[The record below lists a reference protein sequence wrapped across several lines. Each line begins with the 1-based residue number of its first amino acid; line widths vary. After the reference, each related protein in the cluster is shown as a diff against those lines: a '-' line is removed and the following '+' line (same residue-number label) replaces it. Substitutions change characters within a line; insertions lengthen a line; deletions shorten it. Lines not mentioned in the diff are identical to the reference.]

1 MRLKAILN
9 RTHKHPSFVYEKIR
23 LLEEGEALS
32 LEVEIRPRKNGRP
45 ICSGCSE
52 ARPGYDTLKPRRFE
66 FIPIWGIAVYFVY
79 AMRRV
84 ACPDCG
90 IAVESV
96 PWGSGK
102 RQATT
107 TYAWFLASWARRL
120 SWSEVAEVFHTSWG
134 RVFRSVE
141 MAVTWGLE
149 HRDLEGVEA
158 IGVDEVLW
166 HRGYKF
172 LTLVYQIDQGT
183 RRLLWVG
190 EDRTMETLLR
200 FFRAFGPER
209 TARLRFICSDMWKPY
224 LEVIASK
231 ASDAIHVLDRFHI
244 MAHMSKAIDK
254 VRAQEAKR
262 LKARGYVPY
271 LKGMRYC
278 LLKRPEN
285 LTESQEVKL
294 AELLKYNLK
303 SVRAY
308 LLKEDFQGFWDYVSP
323 AWAGKF
329 LDRWCTRTM
338 RSRIEPMKNV
348 ARMLRRHRELLLN
361 WFRAR
366 GTVSAAAVEG
376 LNNKLKVTTRRA
388 YGFRTFR
395 ALEVA
400 LYHTLADLPQPTPTH
415 RFW

>member
-1 MRLKAILN
+1 MQLQTILN
-9 RTHKHPSFVYEKIR
+9 RIHRHPSFVYEKVR
-23 LLEEGEALS
+23 FLEEGGALALEA
-32 LEVEIRPRKNGRP
+32 EIRPRANGRP
-45 ICSGCSE
+45 KCSGCGE
-52 ARPGYDTLKPRRFE
+52 PRPRYDTLKARRFE
-66 FIPIWGIAVYFVY
+66 FIPIWGMAVYFVY

-84 ACPDCG
+84 GCADCG
-90 IAVESV
+90 VVVESV
-96 PWGSGK
+96 PWGNGK
-102 RQATT
+102 QRATT
-107 TYAWFLASWARRL
+107 TYAWFLARWAKRL
-120 SWSEVAEVFHTSWG
+120 SWSEVAEAFHTSWG

-166 HRGYKF
+166 QKGYGF
-172 LTLVYQIDQGT
+172 LTLVYQIDQGV

-190 EDRTMETLLR
+190 EDRTMKTLLQ

-209 TARLRFICSDMWKPY
+209 SARLRFVCTDMWKPY
-224 LEVIASK
+224 LNVIARK
-231 ASDAIHVLDRFHI
+231 ASEAIHVLDRFHI
-244 MAHMSKAIDK
+244 MAHMNKAINQ

-262 LKARGYVPY
+262 LKADGYVPV

-285 LTESQEVKL
+285 LTESQEIKL
-294 AELLKYNLK
+294 AELLQYNLK
-303 SVRAY
+303 AVRAY

-338 RSRIEPMKNV
+338 RSKIEPMKRV
-348 ARMLRRHRELLLN
+348 ARMLRSHRELLLN

-366 GTVSAAAVEG
+366 GTVSAGVVEG
-376 LNNKLKVTTRRA
+376 LNNKLKLTTKRA

-400 LYHTLADLPQPTPTH
+400 LYHTLGHLPELTLTH

>member
-1 MRLKAILN
+1 MRLQTILN
-9 RTHKHPSFVYEKIR
+9 RVHGHPSFVYEKVRFVEDGGDLAIEAQIR
-23 LLEEGEALS
+23 A
-32 LEVEIRPRKNGRP
+32 RANGRP
-45 ICSGCSE
+45 KCSKCGE
-52 ARPGYDTLKPRRFE
+52 PRPGYDTLKPRRFE
-66 FIPIWGIAVYFVY
+66 FIPILGMAVYFVY
-79 AMRRV
+79 PMRRV
-84 ACPDCG
+84 DCPECG
-90 IAVESV
+90 IVVESV

-102 RQATT
+102 QQATT
-107 TYAWFLASWARRL
+107 TYAWFLASWAKRL

-149 HRDLEGVEA
+149 HRDLEGVRA
-158 IGVDEVLW
+158 IGIDEVLW
-166 HRGYKF
+166 QKGYAF
-172 LTLVYQIDQGT
+172 LTVVYQIDQGV

-190 EDRTMETLLR
+190 QDRTMNTLLAFFR
-200 FFRAFGPER
+200 FFGKER
-209 TARLRFICSDMWKPY
+209 SARLRFVCTDMWKPY
-224 LEVIASK
+224 LNVIALK
-231 ASDAIHVLDRFHI
+231 ASSAIHVLDRFHI
-244 MAHMSKAIDK
+244 MAHMNKAITQ

-262 LKARGYVPY
+262 LKADGYVPV

-294 AELLKYNLK
+294 TELLRYNLK

-308 LLKEDFQGFWDYVSP
+308 LLKEDFQGFWEYVSP

-338 RSRIEPMKNV
+338 RSKIDPMKRV
-348 ARMLRRHRELLLN
+348 ARMLRGHRELLLN
-361 WFRAR
+361 YFRAR
-366 GTVSAAAVEG
+366 GTVSAGVTEG
-376 LNNKLKVTTRRA
+376 LNGKLKLTLKKA

-395 ALEVA
+395 AAEVA
-400 LYHTLADLPQPTPTH
+400 LYHTLGNLPELTPTH

>member
-1 MRLKAILN
+1 MHVKTILN
-9 RTHKHPSFVYEKIR
+9 RIHRHPSFVYETVR
-23 LLEEGEALS
+23 FVEEGGALALEAK
-32 LEVEIRPRKNGRP
+32 IRPRVNGRAT
-45 ICSGCSE
+45 CSGCGE
-52 ARPGYDTLKPRRFE
+52 PRAGYDTLKPRRFE
-66 FIPIWGIAVYFVY
+66 FIPMWGMAVYFVY
-79 AMRRV
+79 PMRRV
-84 ACPDCG
+84 DCADCG

-102 RQATT
+102 QQATT
-107 TYAWFLASWARRL
+107 TYAWFLASWAKRL

-149 HRDLEGVEA
+149 HRDLDGVQA
-158 IGVDEVLW
+158 IGIDEVLW
-166 HRGYKF
+166 HKGYAF
-172 LTLVYQIDQGT
+172 LTVVYQIDQGV

-190 EDRTMETLLR
+190 KDRTMETLLE
-200 FFRAFGPER
+200 FFRSFGPQR
-209 TARLRFICSDMWKPY
+209 SARLRFVCTDMWRPY
-224 LEVIASK
+224 LNVIALK
-231 ASDAIHVLDRFHI
+231 ASEAIHVLDRFHI
-244 MAHMSKAIDK
+244 MAHMNKAITQ
-254 VRAQEAKR
+254 VRAQEARR
-262 LKARGYVPY
+262 LKADGYVPH

-285 LTESQEVKL
+285 LTESQEIKL
-294 AELLKYNLK
+294 AELLHYNLK

-338 RSRIEPMKNV
+338 RSQIEPMKRV
-348 ARMLRRHRELLLN
+348 ARMLRGHRELLLN

-366 GTVSAAAVEG
+366 GTVSAGVTEG
-376 LNNKLKVTTRRA
+376 LNSKLKLTLKKA

-395 ALEVA
+395 AAEVA
-400 LYHTLADLPQPTPTH
+400 LYHTLGNLPELTPTH

>member
-1 MRLKAILN
+1 MHVKTILN
-9 RTHKHPSFVYEKIR
+9 RIHRHRSFVYEKVR
-23 LLEEGEALS
+23 FVEEGGELALEAK
-32 LEVEIRPRKNGRP
+32 IRPRINGRAK
-45 ICSGCSE
+45 CSGCG
-52 ARPGYDTLKPRRFE
+52 ALRRGYDTLKPRRFE
-66 FIPIWGIAVYFVY
+66 FIPIWGMAVYFVY

-84 ACPDCG
+84 DCRDCG
-90 IAVESV
+90 IVVESV

-102 RQATT
+102 QKATT
-107 TYAWFLASWARRL
+107 TYAWFLANWAKRL

-166 HRGYKF
+166 HRGYGF
-172 LTLVYQIDQGT
+172 LTLVYQIDQGV

-190 EDRTMETLLR
+190 EARTMTTLLEFFR
-200 FFRAFGPER
+200 FFGPQR
-209 TARLRFICSDMWKPY
+209 SARLRFVCTDMWKPY
-224 LEVIASK
+224 LNVIALK
-231 ASDAIHVLDRFHI
+231 ASEAIHVLDRFHI
-244 MAHMSKAIDK
+244 MAHMNKAITQ
-254 VRAQEAKR
+254 VRTQEAKR
-262 LKARGYVPY
+262 LKANGYVPH

-294 AELLKYNLK
+294 AELLRYNLK

-308 LLKEDFQGFWDYVSP
+308 LLKEDFQGFWEYVSP

-329 LDRWCTRTM
+329 LDRWCTRTL
-338 RSRIEPMKNV
+338 RSKIEPMKRV
-348 ARMLRRHRELLLN
+348 ARMLRGHRELLLN

-366 GTVSAAAVEG
+366 GTVSAGVVEG
-376 LNNKLKVTTRRA
+376 LNNKLKLTFKKA
-388 YGFRTFR
+388 YGFRTFQ
-395 ALEVA
+395 AAEIA
-400 LYHTLADLPQPTPTH
+400 LYHTLGNLPEPTPTH

>member
-1 MRLKAILN
+1 MHVKTILN
-9 RTHKHPSFVYEKIR
+9 RIHRHGSFVYEKVR
-23 LLEEGEALS
+23 FVEEGGELS
-32 LEVEIRPRKNGRP
+32 LEAEIRPRVNGRP
-45 ICSGCSE
+45 RCSGCG
-52 ARPGYDTLKPRRFE
+52 APRPGYDTLKPRRFE
-66 FIPIWGIAVYFVY
+66 FIPIWGMAVYFVY

-84 ACPDCG
+84 DCADCG
-90 IAVESV
+90 IVVESV

-102 RQATT
+102 QKATT
-107 TYAWFLASWARRL
+107 TYAWFLANWAKRL
-120 SWSEVAEVFHTSWG
+120 NWSEVAEVFHTSWG
-134 RVFRSVE
+134 RVYRSVE

-166 HRGYKF
+166 HRGYGF
-172 LTLVYQIDQGT
+172 LTVVYQIDQGV

-190 EDRTMETLLR
+190 EDRTMITLLKFFR
-200 FFRAFGPER
+200 FFGLER
-209 TARLRFICSDMWKPY
+209 SGRLRFICTDMWKPY
-224 LEVIASK
+224 LNVIARK
-231 ASDAIHVLDRFHI
+231 ASKAIHVLDRFHI
-244 MAHMSKAIDK
+244 MAHMNKAITQ

-262 LKARGYVPY
+262 LKADGYEPH

-294 AELLKYNLK
+294 AELLRYNLR

-308 LLKEDFQGFWDYVSP
+308 LLKEDFQGFWEYVSP

-338 RSRIEPMKNV
+338 RSKIEPMKRV
-348 ARMLRRHRELLLN
+348 ARMLRTHRELLLN

-366 GTVSAAAVEG
+366 GTVSAGVTEG
-376 LNNKLKVTTRRA
+376 LNNKLKLTLKKA
-388 YGFRTFR
+388 YGFRTFQ
-395 ALEVA
+395 AVEVA
-400 LYHTLADLPQPTPTH
+400 LYHTLGDLPQPTPTH

>member
-1 MRLKAILN
+1 MHVKTILN
-9 RTHKHPSFVYEKIR
+9 RIHRHRSFVYEKVR
-23 LLEEGEALS
+23 FVEEGGELALEAK
-32 LEVEIRPRKNGRP
+32 IRPRINGRAK
-45 ICSGCSE
+45 CSGCG
-52 ARPGYDTLKPRRFE
+52 ALRPGYDTLKPRRFE
-66 FIPIWGIAVYFVY
+66 FIPIWGMAVYFVY

-84 ACPDCG
+84 DCRDCG
-90 IAVESV
+90 IVVESV

-102 RQATT
+102 QKATT
-107 TYAWFLASWARRL
+107 TYAWFLANWAKRL

-158 IGVDEVLW
+158 IGIDEVLW
-166 HRGYKF
+166 HRGYGF
-172 LTLVYQIDQGT
+172 LTLVYQIDQGV

-190 EDRTMETLLR
+190 KDRTMTTLLEFFR
-200 FFRAFGPER
+200 FFGPQR
-209 TARLRFICSDMWKPY
+209 SARLRFVCTDMWKPY
-224 LEVIASK
+224 LNVIALK
-231 ASDAIHVLDRFHI
+231 ASEAIHVLDRFHI
-244 MAHMSKAIDK
+244 MAHMNKAITQ

-262 LKARGYVPY
+262 LKANGYEPH

-294 AELLKYNLK
+294 AELLRYNLK

-308 LLKEDFQGFWDYVSP
+308 LLKEDFQGFWEYVSP

-329 LDRWCTRTM
+329 LDRWCTRAM
-338 RSRIEPMKNV
+338 RSKIQPMKRV
-348 ARMLRRHRELLLN
+348 ARMLRGHRELLLN

-366 GTVSAAAVEG
+366 GTVSAGVVEG
-376 LNNKLKVTTRRA
+376 LNNKLKLTLKKA

-395 ALEVA
+395 AAEVA
-400 LYHTLADLPQPTPTH
+400 LYHTLGHLPELTPTH

>member
-1 MRLKAILN
+1 MHLQTILN
-9 RTHKHPSFVYEKIR
+9 RIHRHPSFVYEKVR
-23 LLEEGEALS
+23 FWEEDGELALET
-32 LEVEIRPRKNGRP
+32 EIRPRANGRP
-45 ICSGCSE
+45 KCSKCGE
-52 ARPGYDTLKPRRFE
+52 QRPGYDTLKPRRFE
-66 FIPIWGIAVYFVY
+66 FIPIWGMAVYFVY

-84 ACPDCG
+84 DCMDCG

-102 RQATT
+102 RTATT
-107 TYAWFLASWARRL
+107 TYAWFLANWAKRL

-166 HRGYKF
+166 HRGYRF
-172 LTLVYQIDQGT
+172 LTVVYQIDQGV

-190 EDRTMETLLR
+190 ENRTMTTLLEFFR
-200 FFRAFGPER
+200 FFGPQR
-209 TARLRFICSDMWKPY
+209 SARLRFVCTDMWKPY
-224 LEVIASK
+224 LNVIALK
-231 ASDAIHVLDRFHI
+231 ASEAIHVLDRFHI
-244 MAHMSKAIDK
+244 MAHMNKAITQ

-262 LKARGYVPY
+262 LEANGYEPH

-294 AELLKYNLK
+294 AELLRYNLK

-308 LLKEDFQGFWDYVSP
+308 LLKEDFQGFWEYVSP

-338 RSRIEPMKNV
+338 RSKIEPMKRV
-348 ARMLRRHRELLLN
+348 ARTLRGHRELLLN
-361 WFRAR
+361 WFHAR
-366 GTVSAAAVEG
+366 GTVSAGVVEG
-376 LNNKLKVTTRRA
+376 LNNKLKLTLKKA
-388 YGFRTFR
+388 YGFRTFQ
-395 ALEVA
+395 AAEIA
-400 LYHTLADLPQPTPTH
+400 LYHTLGNLPEPTPTH

>member
-1 MRLKAILN
+1 MHVKTILN
-9 RTHKHPSFVYEKIR
+9 RIHRHRSFVYEKVR
-23 LLEEGEALS
+23 FVEEGGELALEAD
-32 LEVEIRPRKNGRP
+32 IRPRVNGRAK
-45 ICSGCSE
+45 CSGCGDPS
-52 ARPGYDTLKPRRFE
+52 PGYDTLKARRFE
-66 FIPIWGIAVYFVY
+66 FIPIWGMAVYFVY

-84 ACPDCG
+84 DCPDCG
-90 IAVESV
+90 IVVESV
-96 PWGSGK
+96 PWGTGK
-102 RQATT
+102 QQATT
-107 TYAWFLASWARRL
+107 TYAWFLASWAKRL

-141 MAVTWGLE
+141 MAVTWGLQ

-166 HRGYKF
+166 QKGYGF
-172 LTLVYQIDQGT
+172 LTVVYQIDQGV

-190 EDRTMETLLR
+190 EDRTMKTLLE
-200 FFRAFGPER
+200 FFRSFGPER
-209 TARLRFICSDMWKPY
+209 SARLRFICTDMWRPY
-224 LEVIASK
+224 LNVIALK
-231 ASDAIHVLDRFHI
+231 ASKAIHVLDRFHI
-244 MAHMSKAIDK
+244 MAHMNKAITQ

-262 LKARGYVPY
+262 LKANGYEPH

-294 AELLKYNLK
+294 AELLRYNLK

-308 LLKEDFQGFWDYVSP
+308 LLKEDFQGFWEYVSP

-329 LDRWCTRTM
+329 LDRWCTRAM
-338 RSRIEPMKNV
+338 RSKIQPMKRV
-348 ARMLRRHRELLLN
+348 ARMLRGHRELLLN

-366 GTVSAAAVEG
+366 GTVSAGVVEG
-376 LNNKLKVTTRRA
+376 LNNKLKLTLKKA

-395 ALEVA
+395 AAEVA
-400 LYHTLADLPQPTPTH
+400 LYHTLGHLPELTPTH